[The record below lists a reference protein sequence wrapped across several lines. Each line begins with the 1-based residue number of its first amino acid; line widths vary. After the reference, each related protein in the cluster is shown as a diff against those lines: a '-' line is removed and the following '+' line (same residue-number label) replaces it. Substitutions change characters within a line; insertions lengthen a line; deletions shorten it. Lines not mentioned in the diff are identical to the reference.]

1 MRTNHS
7 QNLIMTFASI
17 SKTKRFFGWHVVTA
31 TFVLAIFGW
40 GVGFYGP
47 PIYLQMVVQKTGWS
61 VALVSTAVTLHFLV
75 GAAVVANLPR
85 LYRIYGVPVVTSIGS
100 VLLAVGI
107 VGWSAAYEPW
117 HLFIAA
123 LLSGTG
129 WVAMGAAAVNA
140 LIAPWFIRR
149 RPAAL
154 SMAYNGASVGGVLFS
169 PLWVTLIASI
179 GFAQAACF
187 VGIVMVVVV
196 AALSV
201 LVFSKSPAGVG
212 QLPDGEVVP
221 EPTPAVPT
229 ASAQRILLWRDRR
242 FITLALAMATGLFAQ
257 IGLLAHMFSIIVPV
271 FGAKSA
277 GLIMGGAT
285 VAAIAGRTGLGWL
298 MPANADRRLIASAS
312 YGIQIIGSLTLLLSG
327 EDYATGMIVGVL
339 LFGLGIGN
347 ATSLPPLIAQV
358 EFDKADVA
366 RVVPLIVAV
375 SQATYALAPAAFGA
389 VRSYSDLYN
398 LCLCRDCPR
407 CCCFRIPLWTE
418 VMVWTDASQFC
429 LRPHCAYT
437 RPDPV

>member
-1 MRTNHS
+1 MAIASLFRTP
-7 QNLIMTFASI
+7 
-17 SKTKRFFGWHVVTA
+17 RFFGWHVVAA
-31 TFVLAIFGW
+31 TFVLAVFGW

-47 PIYLQMVVQKTGWS
+47 PIYLQMVVQRTGWS
-61 VALVSTAVTLHFLV
+61 LALVSTAVTLHFLV

-85 LYRIYGVPVVTSIGS
+85 LYRIYGVPLVTSIGS

-107 VGWSAAYEPW
+107 VGWSLAYQPW

-140 LIAPWFIRR
+140 LIALWCIRR

-169 PLWVTLIASI
+169 PLWVMLIASI
-179 GFAQAACF
+179 GFAQAACT

-201 LVFSKSPAGVG
+201 LVFSKSPTGVG
-212 QLPDGEVVP
+212 QFPDGEVVP
-221 EPTPAVPT
+221 EETPAAPT
-229 ASAQRILLWRDRR
+229 ASSRRRSLWRDRR
-242 FITLALAMATGLFAQ
+242 FITLALAMAAGLFAQ
-257 IGLLAHMFSIIVPV
+257 IGLLAHLFSIIVPV
-271 FGAKSA
+271 FGTKSA

-312 YGIQIIGSLTLLLSG
+312 YGIQIIGSLTLLMSG
-327 EDYATGMIVGVL
+327 QDYAPGIIVGVL

-358 EFDKADVA
+358 EFNKADVS

-389 VRSYSDLYN
+389 VRSYSDLYIFIFAAIVQGSAVVAF
-398 LCLCRDCPR
+398 LYGRR
-407 CCCFRIPLWTE
+407 R
-418 VMVWTDASQFC
+418 
-429 LRPHCAYT
+429 
-437 RPDPV
+437 